1 MLKKIYWDKGY
12 ITFFFCV
19 ITVILMPSYIWILPP
34 FMILWGVSWIWENS
48 MKMQLILETKSSYK
62 VLFILYILFYVWQ
75 LVGMLYSNNPSNGWE
90 NLKVR
95 LSVIFFPIVLLSPG
109 EIIKKNGKL
118 LLRLFAGSTL
128 IYIIICFISAFINS
142 IDVQEG
148 FWSFNPHPKVE
159 YWLNYFYG
167 SEFSIFQH
175 PSYQAMYVL
184 MAVFIGFESCFDRT
198 LDKKIRIFWLIIG
211 IFLLISLY
219 FLSSRAGLLAAI
231 LLVPFYLF
239 IKNKRRTKK
248 YLTGIIILLGVVI
261 MLPVIFT
268 NNRVNTFIH
277 SIHKKSFE
285 DIENVDDR
293 SIIWKTAFHIARSNY
308 IWGLGTGDVE
318 AELVNAYQQ
327 IGNQLL
333 AEKRMNA
340 HNQFLEILLENGIV
354 GIALFLSILVSM
366 IYILWT
372 ERNLLYGMYVL
383 LIIIFFLFE
392 TMLNRLAGVSFFAMF
407 SFLLLHINNKINL
420 PNGYNPVFEDIHK

>member
-1 MLKKIYWDKGY
+1 
-12 ITFFFCV
+12 
-19 ITVILMPSYIWILPP
+19 
-34 FMILWGVSWIWENS
+34 
-48 MKMQLILETKSSYK
+48 
-62 VLFILYILFYVWQ
+62 
-75 LVGMLYSNNPSNGWE
+75 
-90 NLKVR
+90 
-95 LSVIFFPIVLLSPG
+95 
-109 EIIKKNGKL
+109 
-118 LLRLFAGSTL
+118 
-128 IYIIICFISAFINS
+128 
-142 IDVQEG
+142 
-148 FWSFNPHPKVE
+148 
-159 YWLNYFYG
+159 
-167 SEFSIFQH
+167 
-175 PSYQAMYVL
+175 MYVL